1 MDETAFGRYRLIKL
15 LGRGGMGEV
24 WLAHDTGIDRDVALK
39 MLLPH
44 FAQDHEFEQRFR
56 REARAA
62 ARLDDPHVVP
72 IYDVGELDGRL
83 YVTMRPVKGGDL
95 QSVLKNGPLDP
106 ERAVKIVEQVAS
118 ALNAAHKAG
127 LVHRDVKPSNV
138 LLTEDDFAYL
148 IDFGIA
154 RAAGE
159 TGLTSTGA
167 TIGTWSYM
175 APERFKDGVIAPS
188 SDVYALACVLY
199 QCLTGELPFT
209 AKTLEQVAVAH
220 MVSPAPRPSLTHPG
234 VPADLDAVIAE
245 GMAKE
250 PTLRFQTTVELA
262 TAARTALRN
271 APPTEPIGP
280 SEATM
285 QAPLPS
291 EPAPAPPESPTP
303 PDDYRTV
310 AAGSFTSHALLADPT
325 EPTQRRPDPT
335 PPQPQALPR
344 APRAK
349 KLVWAAIAAAVAVI
363 AVVGLV
369 VALTNRDKGARAPLS
384 GAASPGPSSPPASGP
399 PPNSGPFTGTF
410 AVDFGPMTKLDGNP
424 VDGAP
429 APFKE
434 TWRVRSACGA
444 AGCVATAITGG
455 GLPVPNLVFDD
466 VGGRWLAVVTSPGA
480 AHQDKDSVKCN
491 GEGEWFEILS
501 LQPRP
506 DGSISGE
513 WIAENAPLICYHK
526 RALSFTRTGDTDVSA
541 LPDPAAQPAR
551 VLSPAE
557 ALHGTYHFTFSGVL
571 TNQPFDYSVQTECL
585 RTGNRCMS
593 YFYYVPKSLAN
604 PFVFENA
611 QWTQNSVSSV
621 DCTNGSSFRAA
632 DNNVFP
638 LPQPPQD
645 PISKL
650 TGHGRRDAVTATS
663 CATGNFD
670 FTVVR
675 TGD

>member
-175 APERFKDGVIAPS
+175 APERFKDGEIAPS

-234 VPADLDAVIAE
+234 VPSDLDAVIAA
-245 GMAKE
+245 GMAKD
-250 PTLRFQTTVELA
+250 PTSRYPTTVELA

-271 APPTEPIGP
+271 SPPT
-280 SEATM
+280 EATM
-285 QAPLPS
+285 QAPRPS
-291 EPAPAPPESPTP
+291 ESAAAPAESPTP
-303 PDDYRTV
+303 PDDWRTV
-310 AAGSFTSHALLADPT
+310 ASGSPTAHALMTGPA

-335 PPQPQALPR
+335 PQPQESPPR
-344 APRAK
+344 APRNK
-349 KLVWAAIAAAVAVI
+349 KVVWGAVAAGIAVI
-363 AVVGLV
+363 AIVSLV
-369 VALTNRDKGARAPLS
+369 LALTNRGNPARAPL
-384 GAASPGPSSPPASGP
+384 ASPSPSGPSASGP
-399 PPNSGPFTGTF
+399 PPNTGPFTGTF
-410 AVDFGPMTKLDGNP
+410 TVDFGPMTKLSGDP
-424 VDGAP
+424 VSAAAP
-429 APFKE
+429 PFKE
-434 TWRVRSACGA
+434 TWRLRSACGA
-444 AGCVATAITGG
+444 AGCVATAIAGG
-455 GLPVPNLVFDD
+455 FPVANLIFDD
-466 VGGRWLAVVTSPGA
+466 LGGRWLAVTTSPGA
-480 AHQDKDSVKCN
+480 AHQDKDSPLCN
-491 GEGEWFEILS
+491 GAGEWFEVVS

-506 DGSISGE
+506 DGAMSGE
-513 WIAENAPLICYHK
+513 WIAEDPSLACYHK
-526 RALSFTRTGDTDVSA
+526 RTLSFTRTGDTDISA
-541 LPDPAAQPAR
+541 LPDPAGQAPR
-551 VLSPAE
+551 VMSPAE
-557 ALHGTYHFTFSGVL
+557 ALHGRYRFTFSAVR
-571 TNQPFDYSVQTECL
+571 TSEPFDFSVETDCL
-585 RTGNRCMS
+585 RTGDRCIS
-593 YFYYVPKSLAN
+593 FFVYVPQSVN
-604 PFVFENA
+604 PFVFENGK
-611 QWTQNSVSSV
+611 WTQNSITPV
-621 DCTNGSSFRAA
+621 DCSAGGTDRVTETSG
-632 DNNVFP
+632 FP

-645 PISKL
+645 PISRL
-650 TGHGRRDAVTATS
+650 TGHGRRDFVTTS
-663 CATGNFD
+663 TACRSGDFD
-670 FTVVR
+670 FTIVR

>member
-1 MDETAFGRYRLIKL
+1 VLRVDETAFGRYRLIKL

-95 QSVLKNGPLDP
+95 QSVLKDGPLDP

-209 AKTLEQVAVAH
+209 ANTLEQVAVAH

-234 VPADLDAVIAE
+234 VPTDLDAVIAE
-245 GMAKE
+245 GMAKD
-250 PTLRFQTTVELA
+250 PTLRYQTTVELA

-271 APPTEPIGP
+271 APPTEPTVP
-280 SEATM
+280 ARRPREA
-285 QAPLPS
+285 
-291 EPAPAPPESPTP
+291 APAPSESAAP
-303 PDDYRTV
+303 PGDWPTV
-310 AAGSFTSHALLADPT
+310 ASGSAAAHALMADPT
-325 EPTQRRPDPT
+325 EPTQRRPDART
-335 PPQPQALPR
+335 PR
-344 APRAK
+344 NK
-349 KLVWAAIAAAVAVI
+349 KKVVWAAIAAAVAVI
-363 AVVGLV
+363 AVAGLV
-369 VALTNRDKGARAPLS
+369 VALNSRDTGARTPSQGPAGPA
-384 GAASPGPSSPPASGP
+384 GAAGPGSGSPAASGP
-399 PPNSGPFTGTF
+399 APNTGPFTGTF
-410 AVDFGPMTKLDGNP
+410 TVDFGPMTKLDGGP
-424 VDGAP
+424 VPGAP
-429 APFKE
+429 PPFKE
-434 TWRVRSACGA
+434 TWRLRSVCGA
-444 AGCVATAITGG
+444 AGCVATAMTGG

-466 VGGRWLAVVTSPGA
+466 VGGRWLAVTTSAGA
-480 AHQDKDSVKCN
+480 AHQDKDSPKCN
-491 GEGEWFEILS
+491 GQGEWFEVLS

-513 WIAENAPLICYHK
+513 WIAQNQSLICYHK
-526 RALSFTRTGDTDVSA
+526 RTLNFTRTGDTDLSA
-541 LPDPAAQPAR
+541 LPDPAVLPAR
-551 VLSPAE
+551 VVSPAE
-557 ALHGTYHFTFSGVL
+557 ALHGTYHFAFSGII
-571 TNQPFDYSVQTECL
+571 TTEPFDYSVQTECL
-585 RTGNRCMS
+585 RTGDRCIS
-593 YFYYVPKSLAN
+593 YFYYIPGSRAD
-604 PFVFENA
+604 PYVFENS
-611 QWTQNSVSSV
+611 QWTQSSESSV
-621 DCTNGSSFRAA
+621 DCSSGGSFRISTASTLA
-632 DNNVFP
+632 
-638 LPQPPQD
+638 LPQPAQD
-645 PISKL
+645 PISRL
-650 TGHGRRDAVTATS
+650 TGHGRRDNLTATS
-663 CATGNFD
+663 CPSGDYNITVIRTGN
-670 FTVVR
+670 
-675 TGD
+675 